1 MQTIIIAIQIV
12 YSTGEG
18 IAAAAAAVP
27 FTLLTNGTFQSF
39 FVILFF
45 FNLFL
50 FCFSPLAFTLFLS
63 NLSCLFLPI
72 SRFFSVPFFLL
83 VYSAF
88 LFSLYLFIK
97 KILSFIS
104 YIHLHHL
111 LFFFFTLSIVLVGI
125 VFLASRIRKYIEIR

>member
-18 IAAAAAAVP
+18 IAVAAAVP

-97 KILSFIS
+97 NFIYIFVFYIL
-104 YIHLHHL
+104 Y
-111 LFFFFTLSIVLVGI
+111 T
-125 VFLASRIRKYIEIR
+125 LASFVIFLFHSVYRAGRHRIFGIAN